1 MEQISLDRVFQE
13 NNLKRTKLRIA
24 LLSCLASSKHAQSY
38 IDLKERLGKNVDK
51 STLYRNLS
59 AFEEAG
65 IIHRINDHSG
75 VSKYAFGK
83 VDNHEGNHAH
93 FVCERCETV
102 FCIEKDPNSEIS
114 VPKGF
119 KTKSIQTVI
128 TGICSNC

>member
-1 MEQISLDRVFQE
+1 MEQISVDSVFQE

-24 LLSCLASSKHAQSY
+24 LLNCLMNTKHAQSY
-38 IDLKERLGKNVDK
+38 IDLKERLGKEVDK

-83 VDNHEGNHAH
+83 ANDHKGNHAH
-93 FVCERCETV
+93 FVCEKCETV
-102 FCIEKDPNSEIS
+102 YCVEKSTNVEIN

-119 KTKSIQTVI
+119 KTKSIQTII
-128 TGICSNC
+128 TGICSDC

>member
-1 MEQISLDRVFQE
+1 MEQISVDNIFQK

-24 LLSCLASSKHAQSY
+24 LLNCLMDAKHAQSY
-38 IDLKERLGKNVDK
+38 VDLKERLGREVDK

-75 VSKYAFGK
+75 VSKYAFGNAN
-83 VDNHEGNHAH
+83 DRQGTHAH
-93 FVCERCETV
+93 FVCEKCETV
-102 FCIEKDPNSEIS
+102 YCVEESTDAEIN

-119 KTKSIQTVI
+119 KTKSVQTII
-128 TGICSNC
+128 TGICSDC